1 MGEEKGFTPEEGTKV
16 LLTLYDMMK
25 DRGYSAPPHIKAELY
40 IFSADSLPTIELRL
54 FQEPKIGIGHIKNFV
69 HSKCSNY
76 IFVSAVG
83 ITPKARKTCKNY
95 QLHKVFIEIFRI
107 SELLFKVIEH
117 VYVPRHRLCSAQET
131 SEILKNLGVLKSEK
145 YDKMPCILAKDPVMR
160 YYGIRKG
167 NLVEITRDS
176 VTMPGYPEITYRMV
190 TGSHL

>member
-1 MGEEKGFTPEEGTKV
+1 MEEKKKV
-16 LLTLYDMMK
+16 LKTLYSMMK
-25 DRGYSAPPHIKAELY
+25 VRGYSIPPQIKTQMY
-40 IFSADSLPTIELRL
+40 IFSADSLPTIEIRL
-54 FQEPKIGIGHIKNFV
+54 FQEDKIGIGHIKNFV
-69 HSKCSNY
+69 HPKCSNY
-76 IFVSAVG
+76 IFVSSVG

-95 QLHKVFIEIFRI
+95 QLHNVFIEIFRI
-107 SELLFKVIEH
+107 SELIFNVVDH
-117 VYVPRHRLCSAQET
+117 VYVPHHRLCSAQET